1 MISPTSSQS
10 SRSISRAPLICVN
23 RRTDVEWEE
32 GMTVS
37 NLLERLNYTFPHIIV
52 KVDGEIVHREAYDTR
67 TIPDGADV
75 RVIHL
80 IAGG

>member
-1 MISPTSSQS
+1 MI
-10 SRSISRAPLICVN
+10 RVN
-23 RRTDVEWEE
+23 DRDEIEWEE

-37 NLLERLNYTFPHIIV
+37 DLLERMRYTFPHIIV
-52 KVDGEIVHREAYDTR
+52 KVNGEVIPREEYETHA
-67 TIPDGADV
+67 IPDGADV

>member
-1 MISPTSSQS
+1 VI
-10 SRSISRAPLICVN
+10 RVN
-23 RRTDVEWEE
+23 NRDEVEWEE

-37 NLLERLNYTFPHIIV
+37 DLLERMRYTFPHIIV
-52 KVDGEIVHREAYDTR
+52 KVDGEVVPREEYPTR

>member
-1 MISPTSSQS
+1 MI
-10 SRSISRAPLICVN
+10 RVN
-23 RRTDVEWEE
+23 NRDEIAWEE
-32 GMTVS
+32 GLTVS
-37 NLLERLNYTFPHIIV
+37 ALLERFRYTFPHIIV
-52 KVDGEIVHREAYDTR
+52 KIDGEVVPREEYPTR

>member
-1 MISPTSSQS
+1 LTIS
-10 SRSISRAPLICVN
+10 A
-23 RRTDVEWEE
+23 
-32 GMTVS
+32 
-37 NLLERLNYTFPHIIV
+37 LLARFRYTFAHIIV
-52 KVDGEIVHREAYDTR
+52 SINGEVIPREEYHTR

>member
-1 MISPTSSQS
+1 MI
-10 SRSISRAPLICVN
+10 RVN
-23 RRTDVEWEE
+23 KQTDVEWEE

-37 NLLERLNYTFPHIIV
+37 DLLERLNYTYPHIIV
-52 KVDGEIVHREAYDTR
+52 KVDGELVRREAYDAHV
-67 TIPDGADV
+67 IPDGADV

>member
-1 MISPTSSQS
+1 MI
-10 SRSISRAPLICVN
+10 RVN
-23 RRTDVEWEE
+23 DRDEIEWEE
-32 GMTVS
+32 GLTVS
-37 NLLERLNYTFPHIIV
+37 DLLERFRYTFVHIIV
-52 KVDGEIVHREAYDTR
+52 KIDGQVIPREEYPTR

>member
-1 MISPTSSQS
+1 MI
-10 SRSISRAPLICVN
+10 RVN
-23 RRTDVEWEE
+23 NRDEIEWEE
-32 GMTVS
+32 EVTVS
-37 NLLERLNYTFPHIIV
+37 SLLARFRYTFPHIIV
-52 KVDGEIVHREAYDTR
+52 SINGEVIPREEYPAR

>member
-1 MISPTSSQS
+1 MI
-10 SRSISRAPLICVN
+10 RVN
-23 RRTDVEWEE
+23 NRDEIEWEE
-32 GMTVS
+32 KMTVS
-37 NLLERLNYTFPHIIV
+37 SLLARFRYTFPHIIV
-52 KVDGEIVHREAYDTR
+52 SINGEVIPREEYPAR